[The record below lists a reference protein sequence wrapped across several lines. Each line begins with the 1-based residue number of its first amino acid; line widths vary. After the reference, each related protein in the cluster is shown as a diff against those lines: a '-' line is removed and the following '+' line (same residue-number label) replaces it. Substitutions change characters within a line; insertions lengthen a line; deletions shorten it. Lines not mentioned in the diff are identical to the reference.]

1 MEARIVVEE
10 VDSKI
15 CNTHGNKN
23 SCGGGGFKDI
33 IVVEEV
39 DSRIV

>member
-1 MEARIVVEE
+1 LWRRWIQ
-10 VDSKI
+10 
-15 CNTHGNKN
+15 GYY